1 MVWTA
6 EISDAARD
14 SGLSSDG
21 RDPVGVEQTVVCG
34 LDSHAVGGTTAFA
47 AGLARRLGWQ
57 LSLVLLPFDAAEGV
71 RLRCLLAAARRDRA
85 GLVVTEN
92 VAGGRGAAPYVEL
105 ARNAACPVI
114 TVPREAAALGTGPV
128 MCGIDSRGPS
138 GPTARAAA
146 RLAKATG
153 ARLQLV
159 HVVSHDRSSERTT
172 DGSRGVMWHA
182 LSTLELSVPVDLVIE
197 EGEPAQ
203 RLGELARREDA
214 VLLAVGAPSEATA
227 NHPDGVV
234 ATVLRD
240 SLVPV
245 MVVPGDAP
253 VTRAAAAA

>member
-1 MVWTA
+1 MAWTA
-6 EISDAARD
+6 EISDAAHD
-14 SGLSSDG
+14 SGLASGG

-34 LDSHAVGGTTAFA
+34 LDSHAVDGATAFA
-47 AGLARRLGWQ
+47 AGLARRLGWR
-57 LSLVLLPFDAAEGV
+57 LALVPLPVGAAEGV

-92 VAGGRGAAPYVEL
+92 VTSGGGVAPYVEL
-105 ARNAACPVI
+105 SRNAACPLI
-114 TVPREAAALGTGPV
+114 AVPREAPALGTGPL
-128 MCGIDSRGPS
+128 MCGIDSAGPS
-138 GPTARAAA
+138 GPTARAAS
-146 RLAKATG
+146 RLAQATG

-159 HVVSHDRSSERTT
+159 HVVSHDRSSDRTT
-172 DGSRGVMWHA
+172 DGSRGVVWHS
-182 LSTLELSVPVDLVIE
+182 LNTLELSVPVDLVIE

-227 NHPDGVV
+227 NDPDCVV

-253 VTRAAAAA
+253 

>member
-14 SGLSSDG
+14 SGLASDG
-21 RDPVGVEQTVVCG
+21 RDPGGVEHTVVCA
-34 LDSHAVGGTTAFA
+34 LDGHAVGGASAFA

-57 LSLVLLPFDAAEGV
+57 LSLVPLPVGAEEGV
-71 RLRCLLAAARRDRA
+71 RLDWLLAAAMRDRA
-85 GLVVTEN
+85 GLLVTEN
-92 VAGGRGAAPYVEL
+92 VAGGRGAAQYVDL
-105 ARNAACPVI
+105 SRNAACPLI
-114 TVPREAAALGTGPV
+114 AVPRQAPALGTGPL
-128 MCGIDSRGPS
+128 MCGIDSAGPS
-138 GPTARAAA
+138 GPTARAAS
-146 RLAKATG
+146 RLAQATG

-172 DGSRGVMWHA
+172 GGSGGVVWHA
-182 LSTLELSVPVDLVIE
+182 LNPRELSVPVDLVIE

-214 VLLAVGAPSEATA
+214 LLLAVGAPSEATA

-240 SLVPV
+240 SPVPV
-245 MVVPGDAP
+245 MVVPGDAQ
-253 VTRAAAAA
+253 